1 MMCRPEKNEARQAAS
16 AVGRKSRM
24 GESRMSRLAGLRQLP
39 HRFPPVRAVLL
50 LAAVMIVATVVAT
63 AVLLA
68 ELRQE
73 NVRRARSEIVTL
85 TRVLAEQTTRTF
97 EGVSLTLNG
106 IKERLSDEVGLH
118 LDLDSDL
125 VRFLLLARSAGLP
138 QVKSIFVV
146 DAHGRGVNS
155 SRPDF
160 IPRLDVTARSFY
172 RSVADEGADTLFISA
187 PEIARVDG
195 QWTFYVSTRLAYPDG
210 RFRGVL
216 VAAINLEYFE
226 ALYESVRLDSVT
238 CIQLLDLDG
247 ALMAGKPHD
256 EQGVGKPPEQPA
268 ARVDLR
274 ALPLGEVVESA
285 ERFAD
290 GLRFAAYRRAGEFPL
305 AMRAAIDERTA
316 LLPWQRAMRPIVA
329 GVAVLLF
336 FVLGTTFLLA
346 RNLARKGTLET
357 ALKERDEQ
365 LRNMVHSVKDAI
377 LTIDPANRIVLF
389 NRAAE
394 RMFAVQAG
402 DVLGRE
408 IGTALSA
415 CLAPD
420 RLRELLGRLD
430 DGWKS
435 SSASDPPCIV
445 ELAGNGQEIPVE
457 LSLSTSAVR
466 GEQLLT
472 AIFRDLTERR
482 RVETQLRETNHQ
494 LQQLSATLQN
504 YREEERARIARELH
518 DELGQQLTGIRM
530 EVSWLGGRMQPEQGA
545 LVDKVASVK
554 EQIDQTI
561 ATVRRIS
568 SELRPLVLD
577 DLGFGAAAAW
587 YVEQF
592 RGRTGLQVDLALP
605 DADPAPGD
613 AAASALFRILQ
624 ESLTNVARH
633 AHANRVDV
641 RLALAENAWVLSVAD
656 DGVGFAARAENG
668 KDIGLAGMRE
678 RARNL
683 GGRLA
688 VTSAPGRG
696 TTVEA
701 VIPVNTLCEGQSWK
715 N

>member
-1 MMCRPEKNEARQAAS
+1 MF
-16 AVGRKSRM
+16 
-24 GESRMSRLAGLRQLP
+24 RLAGLRQLS
-39 HRFPPVRAVLL
+39 HRFPSVRAVLL

-73 NVRRARSEIVTL
+73 NLRRAQGEIVTL

-97 EGVSLTLNG
+97 EGVSLTLHG
-106 IKERLSDEVGLH
+106 IKERLSDDVGTRLE
-118 LDLDSDL
+118 LDSEL

-146 DAHGRGVNS
+146 DAQGRGVNS

-160 IPRLDVTARSFY
+160 IPRLDVTARPFY
-172 RSVADEGADTLFISA
+172 RNVVDGDKDTLFISA

-210 RFRGVL
+210 RLRGVL
-216 VAAINLEYFE
+216 VAAINLEHFE

-268 ARVDLR
+268 VRVDLR
-274 ALPLGEVVESA
+274 ALPLEEVVEGE
-285 ERFAD
+285 ERFSD
-290 GLRFAAYRRAGEFPL
+290 GLHFAAYRRAGEFPL

-329 GVAVLLF
+329 GVAAMLF

-346 RNLARKGTLET
+346 RNLVRKGVLET

-377 LTIDPANRIVLF
+377 LTVDPANRIVLF

-394 RMFAVQAG
+394 RMFAVRA
-402 DVLGRE
+402 DEVVGRE
-408 IGTALSA
+408 IGAALSA

-420 RLRELLGRLD
+420 RLRELRERLD

-435 SSASDPPCIV
+435 SSASDALFDI
-445 ELAGNGQEIPVE
+445 ELVRHGQEIPVE

-482 RVETQLRETNHQ
+482 RAETELRETSHQ
-494 LQQLSATLQN
+494 LQKLSASLQN

-530 EVSWLGGRMQPEQGA
+530 EVSWLGGRMQPDQGV

-592 RGRTGLQVDLALP
+592 RDRTGLQVDLSLP
-605 DADPAPGD
+605 DIDPARGD
-613 AAASALFRILQ
+613 AVASALFRILQ

-633 AHANRVDV
+633 AQATRVAV
-641 RLALAENAWVLSVAD
+641 RLAAEEDEWVLTVSD
-656 DGVGFAARAENG
+656 DGAGFTPRPENG

-678 RARNL
+678 RAQNL

-688 VTSAPGRG
+688 VVSAPGEG
-696 TTVEA
+696 TAVEA
-701 VIPVNTLCEGQSWK
+701 RIPVNTMSEGQPWK